1 MRIGHKL
8 KTNARPPGLTNLL
21 SPKVQ
26 EGVTQGITQN
36 GGPYLVF

>member
-1 MRIGHKL
+1 MRIGCKF
-8 KTNARPPGLTNLL
+8 KTNARPPWHTNLL

-26 EGVTQGITQN
+26 EGVTQGTTQN